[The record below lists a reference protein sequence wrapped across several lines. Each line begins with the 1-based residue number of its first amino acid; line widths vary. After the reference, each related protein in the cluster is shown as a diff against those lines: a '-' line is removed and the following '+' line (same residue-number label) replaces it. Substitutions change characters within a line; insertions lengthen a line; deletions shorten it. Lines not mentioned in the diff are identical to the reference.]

1 MTFRPFHQEGDLYF
15 ITASISGWKCLFHES
30 QYADI
35 ILGSLDF
42 LRESKRHYL
51 YSFVV
56 MPNHAHFI
64 NKPREGFTISDI
76 IQNFGSFT
84 AHQILK
90 QLRKENRQDLLDY
103 FQREA
108 IALQA
113 RTLGG
118 AEAVGMLEEVQMA
131 TAFKG
136 ARCDLPLTH
145 ASSHAGIISTCPR
158 VRTGTR
164 HKIWQDI
171 QAKNIFSI
179 EVLEQKMEYTHSNP
193 CNKNWHLVKDRSDY
207 KYSSACFYDKGIK
220 PIIEIDDV
228 RDLYR

>member
-15 ITASISGWKCLFHES
+15 ITASISGWKYLFYKS

-35 ILGSLDF
+35 ILSSLDF
-42 LRESKRHYL
+42 LRKSKRHYL

-64 NKPREGFTISDI
+64 NKPRKGYNISDI
-76 IQNFGSFT
+76 VQNFGSFT

-90 QLRKENRQDLLDY
+90 QLRRENRRELLDY

-118 AEAVGMLEEVQMA
+118 AEVAR
-131 TAFKG
+131 AFG
-136 ARCDLPLTH
+136 GILCDPPLSH
-145 ASSHAGIISTCPR
+145 ASSHAATVSARPR
-158 VRTGTR
+158 VCTGTR

-171 QAKNIFSI
+171 QAKNIFSLG
-179 EVLEQKMEYTHSNP
+179 VLEQKMEYTHSNP
-193 CNKNWHLVKDRSDY
+193 CNKNWHLVKDRADY
-207 KYSSACFYDKGIK
+207 KYSSACFYDNGVK
-220 PIIEIDDV
+220 PIIEVDDV